1 MLLATLGL
9 RPCIA
14 IRNFNKK
21 ESSMKILYFLNVSKI
36 ETDLN
41 LLNNSLSEYGL
52 KPNEWNIIKE
62 NCGHYKILNKTEP
75 DFFFRGKIKYEKG
88 RKKWGSIQLAG
99 L

>member
-1 MLLATLGL
+1 
-9 RPCIA
+9 
-14 IRNFNKK
+14 
-21 ESSMKILYFLNVSKI
+21 MKILYFLNVSKMQ
-36 ETDLN
+36 TDLN

-62 NCGHYKILNKTEP
+62 NGGSYKIFNKTEP

>member
-1 MLLATLGL
+1 
-9 RPCIA
+9 
-14 IRNFNKK
+14 
-21 ESSMKILYFLNVSKI
+21 MKILHILNVTKK

-62 NCGHYKILNKTEP
+62 DCVSYKIFNKTEP
-75 DFFFRGKIKYEKG
+75 EFFFRGKVKYENG
-88 RKKWGSIQLAG
+88 RKKWGSIRLAG